1 MKRHLVSLYEYLR
14 LASRPGHWSAL
25 WRDRSP
31 AAPSHHGDDAHRDAA
46 LSWLCRA
53 QDAVS
58 GGVSAGYFF
67 KRGWMPAYPE
77 TTGYIIPTFL
87 AQGLDD
93 RALALGEW
101 EIAVQLPEGAV
112 RGGIGLNDYPIVFNT
127 GQVILGWTAL
137 YRATGEERFLQ
148 AASRAAD
155 WLVAVQDPDGKWS
168 RHTYL
173 DAPRAYHSRVAWP
186 LTEVHTLTGDTRY
199 RQATERFLH
208 WLADQR
214 RPGGGYHHMALEPGQ
229 TPITHTIAYT
239 LRGLLECGQ
248 ALGAPWNGQLTALVA
263 ADARHLLQTQRE
275 RLQSPPALFPAAIDE
290 AWQPTATHS
299 CQPGN
304 AQLAIVLLKLYALD
318 CDGFV
323 PPALALIEQVKSGQ
337 FMTSSHP
344 GLRGGV
350 PASRPIWG
358 PYVPYA
364 LPNWGAKF
372 LVDALTL
379 KGTNPDLSC

>member
-1 MKRHLVSLYEYLR
+1 MKRHLISLYECLR
-14 LASRPGHWSAL
+14 LASRLGHWSAL
-25 WRDRSP
+25 WRDWSP
-31 AAPSHHGDDAHRDAA
+31 AVPSHRDDDAHLNAA
-46 LSWLCRA
+46 LAWLCRA
-53 QDAVS
+53 QDAVP

-87 AQGLDD
+87 AQGLEE

-137 YRATGEERFLQ
+137 YRATDEERFLQ

-155 WLVAVQDPDGKWS
+155 WLIAVQDPDGKWC

-186 LTEVHTLTGDTRY
+186 LAAIHELTGDTRY
-199 RQATERFLH
+199 RHASERFLN

-248 ALGAPWNGQLTALVA
+248 ALGAPWREQLTDLVA
-263 ADARHLLQTQRE
+263 SDAHLMLQAQSE
-275 RLQSPPALFPAAIDE
+275 GLQSPPARFPAALDE
-290 AWQPTATHS
+290 AWKSAATHS

-304 AQLAIVLLKLYALD
+304 AQLAIVLLKLHGLGR
-318 CDGFV
+318 DGLI
-323 PPALALIEQVKSGQ
+323 PPALALIEQVKASQ
-337 FMTSSHP
+337 FMTASHP

-350 PASRPIWG
+350 PASQPLWG

-364 LPNWGAKF
+364 VPNWGAKF
-372 LVDALTL
+372 LVDALTVKSL
-379 KGTNPDLSC
+379 NCDLSL